1 MFNNAKLERC
11 WKPLELCTE
20 CDTLV
25 ILVDK
30 QINELIKKI
39 PANDSRMLDENSMYF
54 KMRCSFV
61 QRDESL
67 QSSFSIK
74 IKLQC

>member
-11 WKPLELCTE
+11 WKPLELCTA

-30 QINELIKKI
+30 QINELIKKSLQTI
-39 PANDSRMLDENSMYF
+39 QGCSMLIQCTL

>member
-11 WKPLELCTE
+11 WKPLELCTA

-30 QINELIKKI
+30 QINELIKK
-39 PANDSRMLDENSMYF
+39 
-54 KMRCSFV
+54 
-61 QRDESL
+61 SL
-67 QSSFSIK
+67 QTIQGCSMK
-74 IKLQC
+74 IQCTLRWGVHLCSETKVFKALSVSK

>member
-1 MFNNAKLERC
+1 MLKTPRTLIYTA
-11 WKPLELCTE
+11 

-39 PANDSRMLDENSMYF
+39 PANDSRMLDVNSMYF
-54 KMRCSFV
+54 KMRRSFV
-61 QRDESL
+61 QRD
-67 QSSFSIK
+67 
-74 IKLQC
+74 